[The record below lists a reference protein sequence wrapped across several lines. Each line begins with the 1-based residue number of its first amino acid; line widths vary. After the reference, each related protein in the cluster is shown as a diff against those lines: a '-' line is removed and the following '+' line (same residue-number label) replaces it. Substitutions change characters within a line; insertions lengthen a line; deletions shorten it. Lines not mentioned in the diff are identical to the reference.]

1 MAVKNLLIKLG
12 LKGDKQTKKALKD
25 VDKSFLDIAKS
36 AAKVAGAFYAAKG
49 VVRGLN
55 EIANISSATQQV
67 ASGFNSL
74 TREAGF
80 SANTLDKLTKA
91 TDGTVSSLDLMTQ
104 ANNAMLL
111 GIFESEDQMANM
123 FDSAQ
128 RLSAALGQDTLF
140 GVESLVTGLGRQS
153 KLMLDNLG
161 IMVDAKTA
169 NENFAESLGKTVESL
184 TDQERKQAFINEAL
198 KQTDMLVSQL
208 GEENLTTAD
217 RIDML
222 KASSVNMAGVLGE
235 ALTPAFNSSLDLM
248 TSFADEVA
256 DFTNVLAKVDF
267 SSTASNIISN
277 TDALLK
283 AVGDTFRLLFDGL
296 PEFFSFSF
304 GKIIGIAQGIFET
317 LVSGVQN
324 VASFLFEPIPI
335 FAELMAAKVRN
346 IFIAMFNFIKE
357 QFNSFADTFIGE
369 KLGIEKLQ
377 MTDFID
383 TEGISAEF
391 GETGLADLFGG
402 EDQVQNLSDFTEK
415 SKEVWANY
423 FATVGEL
430 KQANAVL
437 ENENALINNETA
449 LANQQEFIEQTLSLS
464 EFETNE
470 AIKKINQRAQAFRDA
485 KVNEV
490 DVQNFITAE
499 KSKLFA
505 LEAANESANVA
516 NTLGLLKKAAGAR
529 GADAQILKDLAIGEA
544 IISTYSAAA
553 KAFASAGGFPLGI
566 APAAAS
572 IAFGLAQVST
582 IMGTKFADGGIV
594 PGTNSGQGDTV
605 PAMLTPGEVI
615 LNQAQQENL
624 AGGMGNNI
632 TVNISAPLVDETVV
646 ESIIPAINSAVRENR
661 AVLRASIAG

>member
-12 LKGDKQTKKALKD
+12 LKGDKQTKKALND

-36 AAKVAGAFYAAKG
+36 AAKIGAIFYAAKG
-49 VVRGLN
+49 IVRGLN
-55 EIANISSATQQV
+55 EIARIGGETEAVSR
-67 ASGFNSL
+67 GFNSL

-111 GIFESEDQMANM
+111 GIFESEEQMANM
-123 FDSAQ
+123 FDGAQ
-128 RLSAALGQDTLF
+128 RLSKALGQDTLF

-161 IMVDAKTA
+161 IMVDSKTA
-169 NENFAESLGKTVESL
+169 NENFAESVGKTVESL

-198 KQTDMLVSQL
+198 RQTDILVSQL

-235 ALTPAFNSSLDLM
+235 ALTPAFNASLDLM

-256 DFTNVLAKVDF
+256 DFTNVLATIDF
-267 SSTASNIISN
+267 SKTASNIIGN

-346 IFIAMFNFIKE
+346 IFIAMFNFVKE
-357 QFNSFADTFIGE
+357 QFNTFADTFVGD
-369 KLGIEKLQ
+369 KLGIEKLEL
-377 MTDFID
+377 TDFID
-383 TEGISAEF
+383 TEGISAQF

-402 EDQVQNLSDFTEK
+402 ENQVQNLSDFTDK

-430 KQANAVL
+430 KQQNADI

-449 LANQQEFIEQTLSLS
+449 LANQQQFIEQTLSLS

-470 AIKKINQRAQAFRDA
+470 AIKKINQKAQSFRDA
-485 KVNEV
+485 KVKEADIQSFV
-490 DVQNFITAE
+490 TAE
-499 KSKLFA
+499 KSKLLA
-505 LEAANESANVA
+505 LESANESANVA
-516 NTLGLLKKAAGAR
+516 NTIGLLKQAAEAR
-529 GADAQILKDLAIGEA
+529 GADAHILQSVAIGEA
-544 IISTYSAAA
+544 LVSTYSAAA
-553 KAFASAGGFPLGI
+553 KAFANAGGFPLGI

-572 IAFGLAQVST
+572 VAFGLAQVSA
-582 IMGTKFADGGIV
+582 IMGAKFADGGIV
-594 PGTNSGQGDTV
+594 LGINSGQGDTV

-624 AGGMGNNI
+624 VSGMSSINVNI
-632 TVNISAPLVDETVV
+632 TGNVIGTEEFVRDALLPEISRTVRN
-646 ESIIPAINSAVRENR
+646 ELA
-661 AVLRASIAG
+661 